1 MIFTIINI
9 MLLKRLLQIMLI
21 VFLLGHIPN
30 NVYAAQIITGSGC
43 SVSKV
48 GYLSAIAREYERLT
62 GVKVLVRGGSSV
74 VGIKDLAAG
83 RVDFAASCQKKMP
96 SDPGGIEFIQVAW
109 DTLVFIAHKS
119 NPVDNIT
126 INDIREIY
134 EGKITNWKQL
144 NGPNMPI
151 RLFMARPG
159 GGLGGIGSHLKEM
172 VLEGKTPTA
181 HAKILASAAIVEQL
195 VEEIPEGFATSG
207 FSSSHKRDV
216 KILEINGISP
226 NKENI
231 IRGRYPLKLKRPL
244 FIVIPKNPK
253 PEVQKFVEFILSKEG
268 QQFISSQGV
277 VPLSDIR

>member
-1 MIFTIINI
+1 
-9 MLLKRLLQIMLI
+9 MLLKRLLKIMLI

-43 SVSKV
+43 SVSNV
-48 GYLSAIAREYERLT
+48 GYLQALAREYERQT
-62 GVKVLVRGGSSV
+62 GIRVLVRGGSGI

-96 SDPGGIEFIQVAW
+96 THPGDIEFIQVAW
-109 DTLVFIAHKS
+109 DALVFIAHKS
-119 NPVDNIT
+119 NPVNNIT
-126 INDIREIY
+126 INDVREIY

-144 NGPNMPI
+144 NGPKNMPI
-151 RLFMARPG
+151 RIFMGRPG
-159 GGLGGIGSHLKEM
+159 GGLDGIGSFLKETG
-172 VLEGKTPTA
+172 LKGKTPTA
-181 HAKILASAAIVEQL
+181 HIKTLASAAIVEQL

-216 KILEINGISP
+216 KMLKINGISP

-244 FIVIPKNPK
+244 SIIIPQNPK
-253 PEVQKFVEFILSKEG
+253 IEVQKFVDFILSKEG